1 MPSLIVQFEGICT
14 HILPPHAPDV
24 AHLVVV
30 PHDER
35 HVPDGQKHVPYLWI
49 RRGNAEQ
56 EDIDA
61 FAVQE
66 AGLRYDGIIE
76 GYHRIRLMGVRFQI
90 VNPDGMDAYSLDR
103 TFVCGLPSLT
113 PQAGYLL
120 NLDETIVRGE
130 TGLLDALFDVSS
142 GRFSGML
149 VDTGNPDKGRPAA
162 AILSAL
168 TVAEPIL
175 RATGIAPGGRIRDL
189 TLRSG
194 SRIWM
199 ENVAADEDAD
209 DDFVLHYVVVTNPPA
224 KPKIPGEAKCL
235 AVAGS
240 TAPRRGNPRNPRQ
253 SLGPGCANST
263 FP

>member
-1 MPSLIVQFEGICT
+1 MPSLVVQFEGICT
-14 HILPPHAPDV
+14 HILPPYAPDV
-24 AHLVVV
+24 AHLVAL
-30 PHDER
+30 PHDGR
-35 HVPDGQKHVPYLWI
+35 DVPRVQKHVPYLWI
-49 RRGNAEQ
+49 RRGNADQ
-56 EDIDA
+56 EDIEA
-61 FAVQE
+61 FAVQQ
-66 AGLRYDGIIE
+66 AGLQYDGIIE

-90 VNPDGMDAYSLDR
+90 LNPDGMDAYSLDR

-120 NLDETIVRGE
+120 HLTETVVRGE

-142 GRFSGML
+142 GRLSGML
-149 VDTGNPDKGRPAA
+149 VDTGNRYPDRGRPAT

-175 RATGIAPGGRIRDL
+175 RATGLGPDGSIRDL

-194 SRIWM
+194 SRIWI
-199 ENVAADEDAD
+199 ENVAEGEDAD
-209 DDFVLHYVVVTNPPA
+209 DDFALHYVIVTNPPSN
-224 KPKIPGEAKCL
+224 PKIPGEAACL
-235 AVAGS
+235 RDM
-240 TAPRRGNPRNPRQ
+240 TAPRRGNPRQ